1 MASKHYFLN
10 IILRI
15 AVIVLT
21 SLGIAYS
28 FVLPN
33 LYLIILFIILI
44 IIESIWLIKYINQT
58 NKKILFFFESI
69 KNNDFNL
76 NFSNDAP
83 GSILRELSNNINH
96 INKHIE
102 QIHAEKHTQ
111 EIYYKSL
118 LNQINIGIL
127 AIDDDGTVLFK
138 NSKLEELFHYTSL
151 YNVQHLQKV
160 NKQLFEFIHSSN
172 RSNELLLKFSNERET
187 VQLIVKLT
195 LFKSL
200 KKTIKLVTFQNI
212 KEELD
217 RNKTDSWMKLIRVMT
232 HEIMNSVAPITSIS
246 DSILG
251 FFKNDDDSISNK
263 LTASQLK
270 NTVKG
275 LQVIQLQGQHLSRFI
290 NSYRS
295 IINVPLPDK
304 SVFFIKDLFSE
315 VIDLLSAD
323 VAKKNVTIDI
333 SDTNNEFD
341 LFADKQQINQ
351 VLINLINNSIQSFSS
366 NHSKKIHLK
375 SGINSSRQK
384 FISVSDNGSGIPKE
398 LIEDIFVPFF
408 TTKEDGNGIGLSL
421 SKQIMHLH
429 GGNIVLHSNTNEGTT
444 VTLLF

>member
-1 MASKHYFLN
+1 MASKHYFLQ

-15 AVIVLT
+15 VIIVLT

-28 FVLPN
+28 FVLSN
-33 LYLIILFIILI
+33 LYLIILFFIFLV
-44 IIESIWLIKYINQT
+44 IESIWLIRYINQT
-58 NKKILFFFESI
+58 NKKISLFFESI

-83 GSILRELSNNINH
+83 GSVLRELSENINH
-96 INKHIE
+96 INNRIE
-102 QIHAEKHTQ
+102 RIHAEKHIQ

-118 LNQINIGIL
+118 LNQVNIGLL
-127 AIDDDGTVLFK
+127 AIDDNGTVLFK
-138 NSKLEELFHYTSL
+138 NSKLKELFHYTSL
-151 YNVQHLQKV
+151 NHVQHIEKI

-172 RSNELLLKFSNERET
+172 RSNEILIKFTNERET

-195 LFKSL
+195 LFKSF
-200 KKTIKLVTFQNI
+200 KKTIKLITVQNI
-212 KEELD
+212 KQELD

-251 FFKNDDDSISNK
+251 FFENDDGTVLNK
-263 LTASQLK
+263 LSVSQLK

-275 LQVIQLQGQHLSRFI
+275 LKVIQLQGQHLSRFI

-295 IINVPLPDK
+295 IINVPLPEK
-304 SVFFIKDLFSE
+304 SVFIIKELFLE
-315 VIDLLSAD
+315 VKDLLSAD
-323 VAKKNVTIDI
+323 AAKNNVHVDI
-333 SDTNNEFD
+333 LDTNNEFE

-351 VLINLINNSIQSFSS
+351 VLINLINNSIQSFCS
-366 NHSKKIHLK
+366 NQSRQIYLK
-375 SGINSSRQK
+375 SGINSSGQK

-398 LIEDIFVPFF
+398 LLEDIFIPFF

-429 GGNIVLHSNTNEGTT
+429 GGNILLHSNTSEGTIM
-444 VTLLF
+444 TLLF